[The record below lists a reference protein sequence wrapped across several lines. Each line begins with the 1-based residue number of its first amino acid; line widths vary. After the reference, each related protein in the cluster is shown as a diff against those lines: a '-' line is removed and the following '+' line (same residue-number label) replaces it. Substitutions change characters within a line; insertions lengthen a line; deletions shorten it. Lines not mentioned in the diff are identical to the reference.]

1 MQNRMFQNNQRTY
14 EETDGKETIQQDSPN
29 PGEAFVFWKMLCNQ
43 SVDYNTEAEWLKK
56 VEEGNIET

>member
-43 SVDYNTEAEWLKK
+43 SVDYNTEAE
-56 VEEGNIET
+56 